1 MPGIHRCAGCSHLA
15 AEHFGQFVQQREVL
29 LATHAIT
36 SGNDHRRSLDVDL
49 ALFHF
54 AFDDAYDEIG
64 VRSVFLV
71 IHLFDDSFARGLGD
85 LFFHH
90 ALAYGSHLRTAVRVD
105 DRCDDVAAESR
116 TNLVE
121 QVFIDFAALVIGVR
135 ADFEARTVGRQAAVQ
150 CRRNTGTQIAAHRRS
165 AEQCDLRL
173 FFFENAADD
182 CGVGQGPVRAEALGI
197 SDMDRVGTVLGQFFS
212 MPSSLDP
219 MASASSSQPSVS
231 ANTRPLVS
239 SSSDTSATLPSSI
252 SQYTNML
259 FICFDF

>member
-1 MPGIHRCAGCSHLA
+1 M
-15 AEHFGQFVQQREVL
+15 QQREVL

-36 SGNDHRRSLDVDL
+36 SGDDHRRSLDVDL

-182 CGVGQGPVRAEALGI
+182 CGVGQGPVRVEALGI
-197 SDMDRVGTVLGQFFS
+197 SDMDRVGTVLGQFFF
-212 MPSSLDP
+212 D
-219 MASASSSQPSVS
+219 AVEFG
-231 ANTRPLVS
+231 
-239 SSSDTSATLPSSI
+239 SDGERFELTAERV
-252 SQYTNML
+252 SQYPAFGQQLQRHIGHFAVLYLTIYEYVVHL
-259 FICFDF
+259 F